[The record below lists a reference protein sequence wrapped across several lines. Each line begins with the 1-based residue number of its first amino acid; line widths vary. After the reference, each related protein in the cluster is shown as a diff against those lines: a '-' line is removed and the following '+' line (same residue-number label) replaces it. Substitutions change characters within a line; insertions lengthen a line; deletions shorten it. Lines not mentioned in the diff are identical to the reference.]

1 MTDNTLSSQDE
12 YRNLDKL
19 ISNPQN
25 GGWQPMLNGGY
36 STFCAGF
43 SWDGGL
49 LMPKEGGIPDGSL

>member
-49 LMPKEGGIPDGSL
+49 QTPKEGWF